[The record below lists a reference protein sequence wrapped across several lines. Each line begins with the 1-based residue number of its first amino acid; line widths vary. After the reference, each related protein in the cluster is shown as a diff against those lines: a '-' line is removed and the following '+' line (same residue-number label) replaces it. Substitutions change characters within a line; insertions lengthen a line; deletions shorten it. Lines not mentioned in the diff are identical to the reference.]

1 MGSIKIEPIQ
11 RLQSCFGH
19 ANRAGIA
26 LWTAMVA
33 FITPFPDSVIGYAV
47 SPSDVVDQI
56 LDEVG
61 FVPTPDHGTSASS

>member
-1 MGSIKIEPIQ
+1 
-11 RLQSCFGH
+11 
-19 ANRAGIA
+19 
-26 LWTAMVA
+26 MVA

-61 FVPTPDHGTSASS
+61 FVPTPDHGTSASSQLTKLEKK